1 MKFSCIVSV
10 WVLSAVNVHALHL
23 TVNHESSV
31 EEAYVL
37 AEHQDQEFMLAQ
49 WSSTERELNTL
60 QQAALDSAELAKNIS
75 ASNATATADQLKKLM
90 ATSGVAGK
98 TMLAPALEMLKGL
111 YDDQK
116 RRIADV
122 NKREEVSKQRF
133 DKQKQEHDKQIARL
147 QDLIK
152 NHKVSEGLYQN
163 STKDADRMFT
173 YWQRCRERNHH
184 QFHTNLKITHAMM
197 EKVKHMISAY
207 EKALAEPKPTEES
220 AREAAKITHEVMP
233 EIVFMQEAAWSTVA
247 FCQDAMGAV
256 KAELRSVSA
265 QEVNPQQH
273 LA

>member
-1 MKFSCIVSV
+1 
-10 WVLSAVNVHALHL
+10 LLAVNTHALHL
-23 TVNHESSV
+23 AVNHESSV

-37 AEHQDQEFMLAQ
+37 AEHQDHEFMLDQ
-49 WSSTERELNTL
+49 WSSTERELNAL
-60 QQAALDSAELAKNIS
+60 QQAAFEAVVLGKNMSAGN
-75 ASNATATADQLKKLM
+75 ASVTADQLKKLM
-90 ATSGVAGK
+90 STSGVAGK
-98 TMLAPALEMLKGL
+98 AMLAPALEMLKGL

-122 NKREEVSKQRF
+122 NKREEISKQRF
-133 DKQKQEHDKQIARL
+133 EKQKQDHDKQIARL

-163 STKDADRMFT
+163 STKDADRMFN

-197 EKVKHMISAY
+197 EKVKHMIAAY
-207 EKALAEPKPTEES
+207 EKALSEPKPTEEG

-233 EIVFMQEAAWSTVA
+233 EIVFLQEAWSTLH
-247 FCQDAMGAV
+247 FCEDAHGQV
-256 KAELRSVSA
+256 TDELRSMSQ
-265 QEVNPQQH
+265 QEVIAPQH